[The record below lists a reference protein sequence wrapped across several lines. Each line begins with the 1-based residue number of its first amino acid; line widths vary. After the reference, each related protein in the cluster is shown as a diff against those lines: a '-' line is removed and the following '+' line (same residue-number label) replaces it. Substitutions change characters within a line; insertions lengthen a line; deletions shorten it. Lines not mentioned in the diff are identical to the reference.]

1 MLTRREVEGE
11 LRSLGFRASAR
22 QRRAERERA
31 LRFVRGVAGVMF
43 GAGLLALLGAVN
55 LLHSAPS
62 DLAFGHTSAAR
73 GSEWV
78 GGSMQGSSSRRAISS
93 LFFTS
98 RRTWH
103 PNDPRSRGR
112 HRNSDD

>member
-22 QRRAERERA
+22 QRRADRDRA
-31 LRFVRGVAGVMF
+31 RRFAQGVAGVLF
-43 GAGLLALLGAVN
+43 GIGLLALLGAVN
-55 LLHSAPS
+55 LVSSAPGAIAS
-62 DLAFGHTSAAR
+62 GRASNEHA
-73 GSEWV
+73 SEWV
-78 GGSMQGSSSRRAISS
+78 SGGVQSAPRRALS

-103 PNDPRSRGR
+103 PDDPRGKH
-112 HRNSDD
+112 HRASEF

>member
-31 LRFVRGVAGVMF
+31 RRFARGVIGVIF
-43 GAGLLALLGAVN
+43 GIGLLALLGAVN
-55 LLHSAPS
+55 LISTTPS
-62 DLAFGHTSAAR
+62 DLAFGHSNAN

-78 GGSMQGSSSRRAISS
+78 GGSTQSPRRSLS
-93 LFFTS
+93 LFFTG
-98 RRTWH
+98 RRTRH
-103 PNDPRSRGR
+103 PDDPRNRRRDHHRG
-112 HRNSDD
+112 DD

>member
-11 LRSLGFRASAR
+11 LRSLGFRATAR

-31 LRFVRGVAGVMF
+31 LRFVRGALGVLL
-43 GAGLLALLGAVN
+43 GVGLLALLGAVN
-55 LLHSAPS
+55 LLQSTPS
-62 DLAFGHTSAAR
+62 DLAFGHSSS
-73 GSEWV
+73 G
-78 GGSMQGSSSRRAISS
+78 QGSAWVSGSSQASSSHRPLS

-103 PNDPRSRGR
+103 PNDPRSHR
-112 HRNSDD
+112 HRGGGDD

>member
-31 LRFVRGVAGVMF
+31 LRFARGVAGFFF
-43 GAGLLALLGAVN
+43 GVGLLVLLGAVN
-55 LLHSAPS
+55 LLQSPPS
-62 DLAFGHTSAAR
+62 DLAFGHTNAH

-78 GGSMQGSSSRRAISS
+78 GGSTQSSSSRRSLS
-93 LFFTS
+93 LFFTG

-103 PNDPRSRGR
+103 PNDPRGHRGD
-112 HRNSDD
+112 HHHSDD

>member
-31 LRFVRGVAGVMF
+31 LRFVRGVAGVMI

-55 LLHSAPS
+55 LLHSSPS
-62 DLAFGHTSAAR
+62 DLAFGHTSGAR

-78 GGSMQGSSSRRAISS
+78 GGSTQGSSRRTISS

-103 PNDPRSRGR
+103 PNDPRGR
-112 HRNSDD
+112 SHHHSSDD